1 MDNLNGFYTGI
12 VVDST
17 GYKNPITR
25 EGTRLIG
32 QVLVKINGVTPSRYN
47 ESYKAIPSSNVEGSL
62 DIETAKR
69 GEVLAYVMQPITG
82 ESSQGLYNSSNNT
95 TAATRTVPS
104 KQFTLLH
111 NKLRDSFSDGPKKH
125 LTPINNPYGNNYFP
139 NYPWNTGLGSY
150 GIPEVNTRV
159 IVGFIKGYR
168 SFPIV
173 FGKLPTPDE
182 QEAFFIRGGVYGN
195 APGVGQNYGDSVASK
210 SGSTDS
216 VGTTKDSTA
225 NVGESTPLSTSQKNY
240 SINTSGVFGG
250 EKTVNY
256 DPYDL
261 PDSLKNHP
269 GYMKGYFGMPDVNAG
284 GSVSASISMDSDQRD
299 FQKKLGEHRK
309 SKGQEW

>member
-1 MDNLNGFYTGI
+1 MNNLNGFYTGI

-17 GYKNPITR
+17 GYKNAVTR
-25 EGTRLIG
+25 EGTRIIG
-32 QVLVKINGVTPSRYN
+32 QVLVKINGVTPSRFD
-47 ESYKAIPSSNVEGSL
+47 ESYKAVPSSNVDGSL
-62 DIETAKR
+62 DIETAKS

-82 ESSQGLYNSSNNT
+82 ESSQGIYNASNNT
-95 TAATRTVPS
+95 TDATRKVAS
-104 KQFTLLH
+104 KQFTLM
-111 NKLRDSFSDGPKKH
+111 KVGDSFTKGPKEH

-150 GIPEVNTRV
+150 GIPEVNSRV

-182 QEAFFIRGGVYGN
+182 QESFYTRGGVYGN
-195 APGVGQNYGDSVASK
+195 APGTGQNYGGKPGTGPGTAG
-210 SGSTDS
+210 SG
-216 VGTTKDSTA
+216 GTTKDTTA
-225 NVGESTPLSTSQKNY
+225 NVGEATPNTTTQKGYNI
-240 SINTSGVFGG
+240 STSGVFGG
-250 EKTVNY
+250 DKTVNY

-269 GYMKGYFGMPDVNAG
+269 GYMKGYFGMPDVKAG
-284 GSVSASISMDSDQRD
+284 SSISANMTMDADQRD